1 MNIYDISKKAG
12 VSIATVS
19 RVLNGNDKVS
29 EKTRKKVL
37 SVMEEESY
45 CPNAFARGLGLNTM
59 KTIGI
64 LCADSSDS
72 YLASAVYYLEQELRR
87 FGYDALLCC
96 TGYELEQKQ
105 KYLEILLSKRVDA
118 IILAGSTFIEQTNKN
133 NEYLCLAARKVPIIL
148 LNGHLDA
155 PGIYSSLCDDTAA
168 VADAADRL
176 LAEKRNKLLFLY
188 RSQSYSGRRKLEGF
202 LRAHARREISVEKE
216 QIICCNGS
224 IRDIKERLLHDYRE
238 CFPFDGVITS
248 DDELAIGV
256 LKFAKSAGLSIPGD
270 LSVIGYNNSKIGICC
285 EPELT
290 TIDNKLEFSCSHA
303 VSVLMSVLNG
313 KKVPA
318 KTVITAEIILRQTTD
333 NHF

>member
-29 EKTRKKVL
+29 EKTRQKVL

-45 CPNAFARGLGLNTM
+45 RPNAFARGLGLNTM

-118 IILAGSTFIEQTNKN
+118 IILAGSTFIEQSNKN
-133 NEYLCLAARKVPIIL
+133 NEYLCLAAGKVPLIL

-176 LAEKRNKLLFLY
+176 LTEKRNNLLFLY

-224 IRDIKERLLHDYRE
+224 IRDIKERLLHDYGE

>member
-29 EKTRKKVL
+29 EKTRQKVL

-45 CPNAFARGLGLNTM
+45 RPNAFARGLGLNTM

-105 KYLEILLSKRVDA
+105 KYLDILLSKRVDA
-118 IILAGSTFIEQTNKN
+118 IILAGSTFIEQSNKN
-133 NEYLCLAARKVPIIL
+133 NEYLCLAAGKVPLIL

-176 LAEKRNKLLFLY
+176 LTEKRNNLLFLY

-224 IRDIKERLLHDYRE
+224 IRDIKERLLHDYGE

>member
-1 MNIYDISKKAG
+1 M
-12 VSIATVS
+12 
-19 RVLNGNDKVS
+19 
-29 EKTRKKVL
+29 
-37 SVMEEESY
+37 
-45 CPNAFARGLGLNTM
+45 
-59 KTIGI
+59 
-64 LCADSSDS
+64 
-72 YLASAVYYLEQELRR
+72 
-87 FGYDALLCC
+87 
-96 TGYELEQKQ
+96 
-105 KYLEILLSKRVDA
+105 
-118 IILAGSTFIEQTNKN
+118 
-133 NEYLCLAARKVPIIL
+133 
-148 LNGHLDA
+148 
-155 PGIYSSLCDDTAA
+155 
-168 VADAADRL
+168 
-176 LAEKRNKLLFLY
+176 
-188 RSQSYSGRRKLEGF
+188 
-202 LRAHARREISVEKE
+202 EKE

-224 IRDIKERLLHDYRE
+224 IRNIKERLFHDYRE

-256 LKFAKSAGLSIPGD
+256 LKFAKSAGLSIPGN